1 MMAGSL
7 RITSILPLSSPAVE
21 TQYRHM
27 DINLVFP
34 GDPAADGARDRALA
48 RLLGP
53 SLDRELALGLPPWRG
68 GPRAARAR
76 FIVSPAGRR
85 QLIRGWNRLLDQ
97 ARRPPSALSTRGP
110 LCRRALAAAE
120 HDVRSMLGVV
130 AAQRPIAARGAAMAR
145 VLLTDGA
152 GPLYHARS
160 GRDLGEEV
168 RDVTR
173 WLTESGAEHV
183 FW

>member
-1 MMAGSL
+1 
-7 RITSILPLSSPAVE
+7 
-21 TQYRHM
+21 M
-27 DINLVFP
+27 DIDLAFP
-34 GDPAADGARDRALA
+34 DNAAGDGVRDRALA

-110 LCRRALAAAE
+110 LCRRALVAAE
-120 HDVRSMLGVV
+120 HDVRTMLGVL
-130 AAQRPIAARGAAMAR
+130 AAQRPITARGAAMASA
-145 VLLTDGA
+145 LLADGA
-152 GPLYHARS
+152 GPLYYARS
-160 GRDLGEEV
+160 GRDLAGEV

-173 WLTESGAEHV
+173 WLTESGAENV

>member
-1 MMAGSL
+1 
-7 RITSILPLSSPAVE
+7 
-21 TQYRHM
+21 M
-27 DINLVFP
+27 DIDLAFP
-34 GDPAADGARDRALA
+34 DNAAADGARDRVLA

-68 GPRAARAR
+68 GPRAVRAR

-110 LCRRALAAAE
+110 LCRRALVAAE
-120 HDVRSMLGVV
+120 QDVRSMLSVV
-130 AAQRPIAARGAAMAR
+130 AAQRPIAARGAAIAR

-152 GPLYHARS
+152 GPLYNARS
-160 GRDLGEEV
+160 GQDLAQEV

-183 FW
+183 YW